1 MFLTALIFL
10 LILSVMVFVHE
21 LGHFLAARRA
31 GIAVEE
37 FGFGLPPRVWGKKIG
52 QTIYSINALPIGGF
66 VKLYGEDGPPSPEAT
81 EGQATLKGKA
91 FYEAN
96 LWQRLR
102 VLLAGVFM
110 NLVLAIVCF
119 SVVYYSLGIPT
130 YTGKVVVTQFAE
142 NSAAQAAGLKVD
154 DVIVAV
160 KGEKIT
166 RAAQLSKI
174 AQANIGQPLTLEIQ
188 RGETPLVI
196 TVTPRVVPAEKAG
209 LEGPMG
215 VYISDSVLSK
225 NYPFWQM
232 PFLGAREGFKESIA
246 WGGRVLAGLR
256 GLAVTALVK
265 KEVPRDV
272 AGPIGMFQL
281 TGRAAEGGLLALI
294 SLTGIL
300 SVNLAIMNVLPLP
313 ALDGGRLI
321 FLGYEAVTRRRP
333 NPKVENWVN
342 MIGMAFLLGL
352 MALISLNDILRIAR
366 K

>member
-21 LGHFLAARRA
+21 LGHFLMAKRA

-52 QTIYSINALPIGGF
+52 NTLYSLNALPLGGF
-66 VKLYGEDGPPSPEAT
+66 VKLYGEDGEEDRSQIQKT
-81 EGQATLKGKA
+81 EIKGRA
-91 FYEAN
+91 FYEAS

-130 YTGKVVVTQFAE
+130 YTGKVMVTQFAE
-142 NSAAQAAGLKVD
+142 GSAAQAAGLKVD
-154 DVIVAV
+154 DIIVTA

-166 RAAQLSKI
+166 RAAQLSQI

-196 TVTPRVVPAEKAG
+196 TVTPRAVPAEKAG
-209 LEGPMG
+209 LEGPLG

-232 PFLGAREGFKESIA
+232 PFLGAKEGFKESIA

-256 GLAVTALVK
+256 SLIVTALVK

-281 TGRAAEGGLLALI
+281 TGQAAEGGLLALI

-333 NPKVENWVN
+333 NPKVEGWVN
-342 MIGMAFLLGL
+342 MLGMAFLLGL
-352 MALISLNDILRIAR
+352 MALISLNDILRIVR